1 MQDVSRQP
9 NADDHNAGSPT
20 TFRAAGSSQSIDW
33 YAEGESRTV
42 EVDGVRVE
50 VRFTGR
56 KGRRSRIAITAPP
69 GATFRTLDSSESA
82 RSTNRS
88 D

>member
-1 MQDVSRQP
+1 MHNAGRKSGSDQPSPP
-9 NADDHNAGSPT
+9 NADCRVGG
-20 TFRAAGSSQSIDW
+20 FCQSIDW

-42 EVDGVRVE
+42 EADGVRIE

-69 GATFRTLDSSESA
+69 GATFRTLDSSENA